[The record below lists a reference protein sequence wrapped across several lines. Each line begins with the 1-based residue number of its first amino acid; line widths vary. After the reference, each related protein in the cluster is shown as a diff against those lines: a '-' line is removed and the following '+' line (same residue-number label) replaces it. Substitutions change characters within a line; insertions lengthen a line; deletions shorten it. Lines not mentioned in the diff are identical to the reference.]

1 MFIHVYNIGAT
12 LVHSPTLHSKIDF
25 YDFLMKAQ
33 INSLFCNLGWVENT
47 YHKFNLAH
55 LLLEICSKFTFG
67 VLSSFHKKKLMEN
80 PQCIK
85 ITMT

>member
-12 LVHSPTLHSKIDF
+12 LVHSPSLHSKIDF
-25 YDFLMKAQ
+25 YDLLMKAQ
-33 INSLFCNLGWVENT
+33 INSLFCNLGWVENI

-67 VLSSFHKKKLMEN
+67 VLSSFHKKKTHGKTLSAL
-80 PQCIK
+80 K
-85 ITMT
+85 

>member
-12 LVHSPTLHSKIDF
+12 LVHSPSLHSKIDF
-25 YDFLMKAQ
+25 YDLLMKAQ
-33 INSLFCNLGWVENT
+33 INSLFCNLGWVENA

-67 VLSSFHKKKLMEN
+67 VLSSFHKKKTHGKTLSAL
-80 PQCIK
+80 K
-85 ITMT
+85 

>member
-12 LVHSPTLHSKIDF
+12 LVHSPSLHSKIDF
-25 YDFLMKAQ
+25 YDLLMKAQ

-55 LLLEICSKFTFG
+55 LLFEICSKFTFG
-67 VLSSFHKKKLMEN
+67 VLSSFHKKKTHGKTLSAL
-80 PQCIK
+80 K
-85 ITMT
+85 

>member
-12 LVHSPTLHSKIDF
+12 LVHSPSLHSKIDF
-25 YDFLMKAQ
+25 YDLLMKAQ

-47 YHKFNLAH
+47 YHKLNLAH

-67 VLSSFHKKKLMEN
+67 VLSSFHKKKLMEK
-80 PQCIK
+80 PSVH
-85 ITMT
+85 

>member
-1 MFIHVYNIGAT
+1 MFIHAYNIGAT
-12 LVHSPTLHSKIDF
+12 LVHSPSLHSKIDF
-25 YDFLMKAQ
+25 YDLLMKAQ

-67 VLSSFHKKKLMEN
+67 VLSSFHKKKTHGKTLSAL
-80 PQCIK
+80 K
-85 ITMT
+85 

>member
-12 LVHSPTLHSKIDF
+12 LVHSPSLHSKIDF
-25 YDFLMKAQ
+25 YDLLMKAQ

-55 LLLEICSKFTFG
+55 LLLEICSKFIFG
-67 VLSSFHKKKLMEN
+67 VLSSFHKKKTHGKTLSAL
-80 PQCIK
+80 K
-85 ITMT
+85 